1 MKKIF
6 NRGLTF
12 FHELSERLCRKIN
25 ERLFSEE
32 KIAELLLESLCTH
45 LDLCTDFVPNVNIT
59 YDFIDNFS
67 AEEIELAESQEKG
80 SSDGNLIAIT
90 SIYDVN
96 EYEIIFAF
104 NPLKDFAFKFL
115 PWRAK
120 KEIQD
125 LAKHEAFHVRQYN
138 YICKHGGMEAIKRLA
153 EYMVATTPYEDN
165 IFELGAYLYQ
175 WFDEVHD
182 FEECFKYFIT
192 PPEQPEAEQSAA

>member
-1 MKKIF
+1 MKKFF
-6 NRGLTF
+6 NRGLTLVR
-12 FHELSERLCRKIN
+12 EISERLCRKIN

-32 KIAELLLESLCTH
+32 KIAELLLKSLCAH
-45 LDLCTDFVPNVNIT
+45 LDLCTDFVPNVNIA

-96 EYEIIFAF
+96 EYEIIFALK
-104 NPLKDFAFKFL
+104 PLKDFAFKFL

-138 YICKHGGMEAIKRLA
+138 YLCKHGGMDAIKRLA
-153 EYMVATTPYEDN
+153 EYMAVTPYEDN

-175 WFDEVHD
+175 WFDDVQD
-182 FEECFKYFIT
+182 FEECFKIFIT
-192 PPEQPEAEQSAA
+192 PLNQLEAEHVAA